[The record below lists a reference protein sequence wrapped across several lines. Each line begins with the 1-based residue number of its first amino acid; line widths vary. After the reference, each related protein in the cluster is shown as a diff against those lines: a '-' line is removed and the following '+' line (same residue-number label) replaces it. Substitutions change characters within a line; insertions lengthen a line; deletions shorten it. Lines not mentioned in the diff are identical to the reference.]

1 MVQILLDNFHFHR
14 VIKFGLGNG
23 DDCMKEKI
31 LANRKQFLIGE
42 CICLA
47 FFGCFTFPVYNF
59 SKDAPEILRW
69 INVFVSLAAYYEI
82 GLIQGVLFEYKEH
95 LKCMGLTL
103 SMTVIGLLGRYLLEF
118 GEVSNTYNFILPN
131 IVLHLF
137 MSVIVTGVGRSNSVE
152 KI

>member
-1 MVQILLDNFHFHR
+1 
-14 VIKFGLGNG
+14 
-23 DDCMKEKI
+23 MKEKI
-31 LANRKQFLIGE
+31 LAHRKQFLIGE
-42 CICLA
+42 CICLI

-59 SKDAPEILRW
+59 SKDALEISRW
-69 INVFVSLAAYYEI
+69 INLFVSLAAYYEI
-82 GLIQGVLFEYKEH
+82 GLIQGVLFERKEH

-103 SMTVIGLLGRYLLEF
+103 SMTLVGLLCRYLLEF

>member
-1 MVQILLDNFHFHR
+1 
-14 VIKFGLGNG
+14 
-23 DDCMKEKI
+23 MKEKI
-31 LANRKQFLIGE
+31 LVHRKQFLIGE
-42 CICLA
+42 CVCLI

-59 SKDAPEILRW
+59 SKDAPEISRW
-69 INVFVSLAAYYEI
+69 INVLVSLAAYYEI
-82 GLIQGVLFEYKEH
+82 GLIQGVLFEHKEH

-118 GEVSNTYNFILPN
+118 GEVSNTYNFILAN

-137 MSVIVTGVGRSNSVE
+137 MSVIVMGVGRSNSVE

>member
-1 MVQILLDNFHFHR
+1 
-14 VIKFGLGNG
+14 
-23 DDCMKEKI
+23 MKEKI
-31 LANRKQFLIGE
+31 LAHRKQFLIGE
-42 CICLA
+42 CICLI

-59 SKDAPEILRW
+59 SKDAPEISRW
-69 INVFVSLAAYYEI
+69 INLFVSLAAYYEI
-82 GLIQGVLFEYKEH
+82 GLIQGVLFEHKEH

-118 GEVSNTYNFILPN
+118 GEISNTYNFILPN